1 MFYTRGNRKGCVGMD
16 KKAMRKELLEK
27 RKALTEGQR
36 QEYGEA
42 IVRHVTEMPEV
53 QSAKVVLL
61 YLDFRG
67 EVSSEGMILW
77 GIEQGKTV
85 CAPVTV
91 VEERRLIP
99 VRIETAGEYDV
110 GAYGIREPKMR
121 EELVVGVE
129 EIDAVIL
136 PGVGFDRK
144 GGRLGY
150 GGGYYDRFL
159 PRLRPDAKKIAVA
172 YDVQVIDAV
181 PMEEHDTVLD
191 ALVTELGV
199 WRRG

>member
-1 MFYTRGNRKGCVGMD
+1 MD
-16 KKAMRKELLEK
+16 KKTMRKELLEK
-27 RKALTEGQR
+27 RKALTEEQR
-36 QEYGEA
+36 REYEET
-42 IVRHVTEMPEV
+42 ILRHLTEMPEV
-53 QSAKVVLL
+53 QEAKVLLL

-67 EVSSEGMILW
+67 EVSSEGMIRW

-91 VEERRLIP
+91 VDERRLIP

-121 EELVVGVE
+121 DELVVGVE

-172 YDVQVIDAV
+172 YEVQVIKAV
-181 PMEEHDTVLD
+181 PMEEHDTILD
-191 ALVTELGV
+191 AVVTESGV
-199 WRRG
+199 YKK

>member
-1 MFYTRGNRKGCVGMD
+1 MD
-16 KKAMRKELLEK
+16 KKAWRQEVLAK
-27 RKALTEGQR
+27 RKALTAEQR
-36 QEYGEA
+36 QEYEEA
-42 IVRHVTEMPEV
+42 IVRHLTDMPEV
-53 QSAKVVLL
+53 QKAKVLLL

-67 EVSSEGMILW
+67 EVSSEAMIRW

-91 VEERRLIP
+91 VDERRLIP

-110 GAYGIREPKMR
+110 GAYGIREPKLR
-121 EELVVGVE
+121 DERVVRVE

-159 PRLRPDAKKIAVA
+159 PRLRPDAQKIAVA
-172 YDVQVIDAV
+172 YEVQVMEDV
-181 PMEEHDTVLD
+181 PLEAHDTLLD
-191 ALVTELGV
+191 ALVTERGV
-199 WRRG
+199 WRRS